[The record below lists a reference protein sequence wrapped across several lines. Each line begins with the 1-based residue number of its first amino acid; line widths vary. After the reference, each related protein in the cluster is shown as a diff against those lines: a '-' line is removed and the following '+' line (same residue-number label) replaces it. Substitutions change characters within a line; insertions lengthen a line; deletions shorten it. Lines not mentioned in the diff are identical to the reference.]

1 MFSLL
6 ADKLQDVFKDLR
18 GHGKITE
25 TNITDAMRAVR
36 MALLEADVEFNVAK
50 GFIARVKDKALGEEV
65 LRGVAPGQQIVKIFH
80 DELTALLG
88 GDNAPLNLE
97 KPARILMVGLNG
109 AGKTTSSAKLA
120 AWLKKEGKAP
130 LLIAC
135 DLHRPAAIEQLA
147 TLAGQVG
154 VPVFTP
160 PPDEKDV
167 LKVAKLALEW
177 VKTQPGNV
185 QIYDTAGRQEIDEAL
200 IAEIKALRE
209 FLQPQEVLLVADAAT
224 GQQAVSVATHFHEAL
239 NITGL
244 VLTKLDGDARG
255 GAALSMREV
264 TQRPIKFAGIGE
276 KLDQF
281 EPFYPDRLAGRIL
294 GMGDIVGLVEKAV
307 AAIDE
312 EEAKRMEEKMRKA
325 SFDLNDFLAQF
336 KMLKK
341 LGPLEN
347 VLGMLPGMGNLKDFS
362 VDEKQ
367 MKRVEAI
374 VLSMTLAERTNPD
387 ILNARRRQRIARG
400 SGVSVTEV
408 NDLLQR
414 FGQMRKMMKNFGKM
428 KQMMSRPGA
437 ASRFRIKALVF
448 EQLRYNSETQK
459 TKKVMSVSNR
469 LRREGSLNNPYY
481 KVVVTDQRSPRDGK
495 FIELIGNYDPKKPGD
510 NSNIDLSRVDYWVQ
524 NGAQPSDTVRS
535 IIKKARKK
543 ATVAA

>member
-18 GHGKITE
+18 GHGTISE
-25 TNITDAMRAVR
+25 TNITDALRAVR

-50 GFIARVKDKALGEEV
+50 GFIARVKDKALGESV

-88 GDNAPLNLE
+88 GDNAPLNTD
-97 KPARILMVGLNG
+97 KPGRIMMVGLNG
-109 AGKTTSSAKLA
+109 AGKTTSSGKLA
-120 AWLKKEGKAP
+120 AWLKKQGKAP
-130 LLIAC
+130 LLVAC

-147 TLAGQVG
+147 QIAKQVG

-160 PPDEKDV
+160 EKGETDV
-167 LKVAKLALEW
+167 KKVAARALDWAKE
-177 VKTQPGNV
+177 QPGNV
-185 QIYDTAGRQEIDEAL
+185 IIFDTAGRQEIDEVL
-200 IAEIKALRE
+200 IAEIKGLKE

-239 NITGL
+239 DITGL

-264 TQRPIKFAGIGE
+264 TQRPIKFAGVGE

-281 EPFYPDRLAGRIL
+281 EPFFPDRLAGRIL
-294 GMGDIVGLVEKAV
+294 GMGDIVGLVEKA
-307 AAIDE
+307 AEAIDE
-312 EEAKRMEEKMRKA
+312 EDARRMEERLRTA

-347 VLGMLPGMGNLKDFS
+347 LLGMIPGMGNLKDFS

-374 VLSMTLAERTNPD
+374 VLSMTLEERTNPD

-414 FGQMRKMMKNFGKM
+414 FGQMRKMMKGMGKM
-428 KQMMSRPGA
+428 KKMMSRHGA
-437 ASRFRIKALVF
+437 PNLGIK
-448 EQLRYNSETQK
+448 R
-459 TKKVMSVSNR
+459 
-469 LRREGSLNNPYY
+469 
-481 KVVVTDQRSPRDGK
+481 
-495 FIELIGNYDPKKPGD
+495 
-510 NSNIDLSRVDYWVQ
+510 
-524 NGAQPSDTVRS
+524 
-535 IIKKARKK
+535 
-543 ATVAA
+543 